1 MYSLNINFLK
11 DRPEYQANRPGSPA
25 GGGAAAKP
33 SRLPIILGILVGV
46 MVPAAIGGFSG
57 YLLIQKGNLEANQ
70 AKLDQDLQDLEA
82 ELKKAAQA
90 EAEMK
95 AIDGLTQGL
104 VGVFSRVKSWSA
116 VLGDLRDRLP
126 AGVQLI
132 SIREA
137 DNPALK
143 NTSSAPAKPAAGAT
157 AATATANTPTP
168 PKKFLTIEGYANSIE
183 GVGEFLL
190 LLQKSPF
197 LNPEAT
203 QLVSSTAVDNPAQ
216 IVQANQEVQ
225 EGIAYTLAVPP
236 PTTAGGGAQ
245 VRIVAPKVI
254 KYTIQSSYTNKP
266 ADQLLQVLD
275 RSGASGLVV
284 RIETIRRILAEQGK
298 TPSPSVTPP
307 TNGSEPQEKT
317 NNGV

>member
-25 GGGAAAKP
+25 GGGAAAKA
-33 SRLPIILGILVGV
+33 SRLPIILGVLVGV
-46 MVPAAIGGFSG
+46 IVPAAIGGFSG
-57 YLLIQKGNLEANQ
+57 YLLVQKGNLEANQ
-70 AKLDQDLQDLEA
+70 MKLDQDLKELEA
-82 ELKKAAQA
+82 ELKKADQA
-90 EAEMK
+90 KAEMK
-95 AIDGLTQGL
+95 AIDDLTQGL

-116 VLGDLRDRLP
+116 LLGDMRDRLP
-126 AGVQLI
+126 VGVQLT

-143 NTSSAPAKPAAGAT
+143 NTSSAPSPKPSPAAGA
-157 AATATANTPTP
+157 ASATSTPTP

-203 QLVSSTAVDNPAQ
+203 QLVTSAAVDNPAQ
-216 IVQANQEVQ
+216 ILQANQEVQ

-236 PTTAGGGAQ
+236 PATAGGGAQ
-245 VRIVAPKVI
+245 VRIIAPKVI
-254 KYTIQSSYTNKP
+254 KYTIQSAYTSKP
-266 ADQLLQVLD
+266 ADQLLPVLD

-298 TPSPSVTPP
+298 SPSPTPP

>member
-33 SRLPIILGILVGV
+33 SRLPIILGVIVGII
-46 MVPAAIGGFSG
+46 VPAAIGGFSG

-225 EGIAYTLAVPP
+225 EGIAYTLAAPP

-254 KYTIQSSYTNKP
+254 KYTIQSSYTSKP

-298 TPSPSVTPP
+298 TPSPSPSP
-307 TNGSEPQEKT
+307 KRYPIIAS
-317 NNGV
+317 

>member
-25 GGGAAAKP
+25 GGTATAKA
-33 SRLPIILGILVGV
+33 SRLPVILGILVGV
-46 MVPAAIGGFSG
+46 IVPAAIGGFSA
-57 YLLIQKGNLEANQ
+57 YLLIQKGKLEANQ
-70 AKLDQDLQDLEA
+70 VKLDQDLQDLEA
-82 ELKKAAQA
+82 EIKKADQA
-90 EAEMK
+90 KAEMK
-95 AIDGLTQGL
+95 AIDDLTQGL
-104 VGVFSRVKSWSA
+104 VGVFGRVKSWSA
-116 VLGDLRDRLP
+116 LLGDMRDRLP
-126 AGVQLI
+126 VGVQLTA
-132 SIREA
+132 IREA
-137 DNPALK
+137 DNPALR
-143 NTSSAPAKPAAGAT
+143 NTSSAPSPRPSPAAGA
-157 AATATANTPTP
+157 ASTATSTPTP

-203 QLVSSTAVDNPAQ
+203 QLVTSTAVDNPAQ

-236 PTTAGGGAQ
+236 PATAGGGAQ

-254 KYTIQSSYTNKP
+254 KYTIQSAYTSKP

-298 TPSPSVTPP
+298 SPSPTPP
-307 TNGSEPQEKT
+307 TTGSEPQEKT